1 MENFRRANQV
11 TPLQQQTYLLSK
23 QNTEDISK
31 DHSEEDRGRFQHSFT
46 IMIQCQSKDQDDKGN
61 TDIFNRGIICSS
73 STTSRS
79 VHTHWHEG
87 NTDEGNNGPVINGG
101 KKRIKGFTKR
111 LKTISNK

>member
-1 MENFRRANQV
+1 MENFRKSKPGCLSNSRHI
-11 TPLQQQTYLLSK
+11 YFSK

-61 TDIFNRGIICSS
+61 TDIFNRGIICGS
-73 STTSRS
+73 STTSCP

-87 NTDEGNNGPVINGG
+87 NTDEGNNGPCNQWR
-101 KKRIKGFTKR
+101 KETHQGFH
-111 LKTISNK
+111 KTTQND